1 MQEVYLELTLA
12 QNLLNES
19 LKMNIEVG
27 KSYINAKGD
36 VVKIM
41 FEQIEKLYPYVC
53 RYYSYTGEGLRFG
66 EKQSPQDLICEVV
79 PEIYERYILGYIP
92 TQEAFIEQHI
102 KYWTE
107 YEQTNL

>member
-1 MQEVYLELTLA
+1 M
-12 QNLLNES
+12 
-19 LKMNIEVG
+19 KIEVG

-36 VVKIM
+36 VVRIL
-41 FEQIEKLYPYVC
+41 KLWNNMNYPYTC
-53 RYYSYTGEGLRFG
+53 REYSYTVYRRRIISQE
-66 EKQSPQDLICEVV
+66 SPQDLICEVV
-79 PEIYERYILGYIP
+79 PEIYERYTLGYIP